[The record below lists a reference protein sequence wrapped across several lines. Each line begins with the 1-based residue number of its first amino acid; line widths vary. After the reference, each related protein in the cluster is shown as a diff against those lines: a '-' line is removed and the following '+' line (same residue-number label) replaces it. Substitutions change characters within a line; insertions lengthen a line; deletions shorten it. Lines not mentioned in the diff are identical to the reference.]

1 MKFSSDGLFLISCG
15 NDNTVHLW
23 STATGENMCVDYG
36 RVVNS
41 LKKTLQFAVSDG
53 CSSDLIFMPNEA
65 IRGVDVFN
73 MTSGNRE
80 YTLTGHYLSVNSCL
94 FHPDRQELYTAASDR
109 NILVWKPK
117 LKTSNYKGVKAVERR
132 TSTKVLPTH
141 VKVEQSSPQSEIKT
155 SQAKVIKA
163 VANGVNQELNGNI
176 LNPTVTN
183 NVPSSVT
190 ADSWS
195 SDEDS

>member
-1 MKFSSDGLFLISCG
+1 MQFSSDGLFLISCG

-53 CSSDLIFMPNEA
+53 CSSDVIFMPNEA
-65 IRGVDVFN
+65 VRGVDVFN
-73 MTSGNRE
+73 MTSGDRE

-94 FHPDRQELYTAASDR
+94 FHPDKQELYTAASDR
-109 NILVWKPK
+109 NILVWRPN
-117 LKTSNYKGVKAVERR
+117 LKTSVYKGVKAVERR

-141 VKVEQSSPQSEIKT
+141 DNVEQSNHQSEFKT
-155 SQAKVIKA
+155 SHAKVMKA
-163 VANGVNQELNGNI
+163 VANGVNQELSGNI
-176 LNPTVTN
+176 ANPTVTS
-183 NVPSSVT
+183 NVPSVT

-195 SDEDS
+195 SDEES